1 MCKGEGAAVVSL
13 FPHPRPMP
21 RKRKEKIFPRH
32 PGRWAFPPLRER
44 VVRPVAPESTS
55 CEPNLLSLIEDCDVG
70 IRSRATGDSWH
81 GGGEGGPTRHGPRCC
96 SCGLSWEISDMPHH
110 KLLRGCRT
118 KSACMALV
126 RGDERIQAQP
136 GCGDLGETTASA
148 RACRTGSFK
157 PSVVLLPQ

>member
-1 MCKGEGAAVVSL
+1 MVSL

-21 RKRKEKIFPRH
+21 RKRKEKIFPRR
-32 PGRWAFPPLRER
+32 PGRWAFPPLRGR

-110 KLLRGCRT
+110 TLLRGCRT

-126 RGDERIQAQP
+126 RGDERSQAQP

-148 RACRTGSFK
+148 RACRTGSLK